1 MKKIDDILNS
11 LQQQRPVISDPDE
24 LTNRIIDSLPD
35 LDCPKAKPAKRV
47 RIYIATVVAIAA
59 CIMLLVML
67 TTNMDTRENEKP
79 IALNDLV
86 RRERTPS
93 PTAADSKSDGS
104 GLNTDSKADTAAFCR
119 NLSAKEAKHK
129 ANRTDIKL
137 VVRHHQ
143 TVRSENATP
152 HSDQKSENATPH
164 SDRRSENAASTADS
178 LDYYINKIERELALA
193 EDSLY
198 IERIHKL
205 MHADERLQRI
215 VNNYIL
221 NELHKDVQSHEA
233 AIMNPVINNDDEE

>member
-79 IALNDLV
+79 IAQNDLV

-104 GLNTDSKADTAAFCR
+104 GLNTDSKADTADFSGE
-119 NLSAKEAKHK
+119 LSAKEAKYK

-143 TVRSENATP
+143 TVRLE
-152 HSDQKSENATPH
+152 D
-164 SDRRSENAASTADS
+164 AAATADS
-178 LDYYINKIERELALA
+178 LDYYINKIERELALVA
-193 EDSLY
+193 DSLY

-221 NELHKDVQSHEA
+221 NELHKDVHSNEA

>member
-11 LQQQRPVISDPDE
+11 LQQQKPVISDPDE

-79 IALNDLV
+79 IAQNDLV

-93 PTAADSKSDGS
+93 PTGADFKSDGS
-104 GLNTDSKADTAAFCR
+104 GLNTDSKADTADFSGE
-119 NLSAKEAKHK
+119 LSAKEAKYK

-143 TVRSENATP
+143 TVRLE
-152 HSDQKSENATPH
+152 D
-164 SDRRSENAASTADS
+164 AAATADS
-178 LDYYINKIERELALA
+178 LDYYINKIERELALV

-198 IERIHKL
+198 IERIHKV

>member
-59 CIMLLVML
+59 SIMLLIML
-67 TTNMDTRENEKP
+67 TTIMDTRENEKSM
-79 IALNDLV
+79 AQNDLA

-93 PTAADSKSDGS
+93 LTGVNSKSDGS
-104 GLNTDSKADTAAFCR
+104 GLNTDSKAYTADFSR
-119 NLSAKEAKHK
+119 ELPAKEEKHK

-143 TVRSENATP
+143 TVRLE
-152 HSDQKSENATPH
+152 D
-164 SDRRSENAASTADS
+164 AASTTDS
-178 LDYYINKIERELALA
+178 LDYYINKIERELALV

-198 IERIHKL
+198 IERIHKV

-221 NELHKDVQSHEA
+221 NELHKDVHSNEA

>member
-24 LTNRIIDSLPD
+24 LTNRIIDSLPE
-35 LDCPKAKPAKRV
+35 LDCPKARPAKRV
-47 RIYIATVVAIAA
+47 RIYIATVIAIAA

-79 IALNDLV
+79 IAQNDLV

-93 PTAADSKSDGS
+93 PTGADSKSDGS
-104 GLNTDSKADTAAFCR
+104 GLNTDSKADTADFSGE
-119 NLSAKEAKHK
+119 LSAKEAKYK

-143 TVRSENATP
+143 TVRLE
-152 HSDQKSENATPH
+152 D
-164 SDRRSENAASTADS
+164 AAATADS
-178 LDYYINKIERELALA
+178 LDYYINKIERELALV

-198 IERIHKL
+198 IERIHKV

-221 NELHKDVQSHEA
+221 NELHKDVHSNEA

>member
-79 IALNDLV
+79 IAQNDLV

-93 PTAADSKSDGS
+93 PTGADSKSDGS
-104 GLNTDSKADTAAFCR
+104 GLNTDSKADTADFSGE
-119 NLSAKEAKHK
+119 LSAKEAKYK

-143 TVRSENATP
+143 TVRLE
-152 HSDQKSENATPH
+152 D
-164 SDRRSENAASTADS
+164 AAATADS
-178 LDYYINKIERELALA
+178 LDYYINKIERELALV

-198 IERIHKL
+198 IERIHKV

-221 NELHKDVQSHEA
+221 NELHKDVHSNEA

>member
-11 LQQQRPVISDPDE
+11 LQQQKPVISDPDE

-79 IALNDLV
+79 IAQNDLV

-104 GLNTDSKADTAAFCR
+104 GLNTDSKADTAAFSR
-119 NLSAKEAKHK
+119 ELPAKEEKQK

-137 VVRHHQ
+137 VVRDHQ
-143 TVRSENATP
+143 AVRLEDS
-152 HSDQKSENATPH
+152 
-164 SDRRSENAASTADS
+164 ASTADS
-178 LDYYINKIERELALA
+178 LDYYINKIERELALV

-198 IERIHKL
+198 IERIHQV

>member
-79 IALNDLV
+79 IAQNDLV

-104 GLNTDSKADTAAFCR
+104 GLNTDSKADTADFSGE
-119 NLSAKEAKHK
+119 LSAKEAKYK

-143 TVRSENATP
+143 TVRLE
-152 HSDQKSENATPH
+152 D
-164 SDRRSENAASTADS
+164 AAATADS
-178 LDYYINKIERELALA
+178 LDYYINKIERELALVA
-193 EDSLY
+193 DSLY
-198 IERIHKL
+198 IERIHKV

>member
-79 IALNDLV
+79 IAQNDLV

-104 GLNTDSKADTAAFCR
+104 GLNPGSKADTADFSEE
-119 NLSAKEAKHK
+119 LSAKEAKYK

-143 TVRSENATP
+143 TVRLE
-152 HSDQKSENATPH
+152 D
-164 SDRRSENAASTADS
+164 AASTADS
-178 LDYYINKIERELALA
+178 LDYYINKIERELALV

-221 NELHKDVQSHEA
+221 NELHKDVHSNEA

>member
-79 IALNDLV
+79 IAQNDLV

-93 PTAADSKSDGS
+93 PTGADSKSDGS
-104 GLNTDSKADTAAFCR
+104 GLNTDSKADTADFSGE
-119 NLSAKEAKHK
+119 LSAKEAKYK

-143 TVRSENATP
+143 TVRLEDAT
-152 HSDQKSENATPH
+152 A
-164 SDRRSENAASTADS
+164 TADS
-178 LDYYINKIERELALA
+178 LDYYINKIERELALV

>member
-79 IALNDLV
+79 IAQNDLV

-93 PTAADSKSDGS
+93 PTGADSKSDGS
-104 GLNTDSKADTAAFCR
+104 GLNTDSKADTAAFSR
-119 NLSAKEAKHK
+119 ELPAKEEKQK

-137 VVRHHQ
+137 VVRDHQ
-143 TVRSENATP
+143 AVRFEN
-152 HSDQKSENATPH
+152 S
-164 SDRRSENAASTADS
+164 ASTADS
-178 LDYYINKIERELALA
+178 LDYYINKIERELALI

-198 IERIHKL
+198 IERIHKV

-221 NELHKDVQSHEA
+221 NELHKDVHSNEA

>member
-59 CIMLLVML
+59 SIMLLIML
-67 TTNMDTRENEKP
+67 TTNMDTRENEKSM
-79 IALNDLV
+79 AQNDLA

-93 PTAADSKSDGS
+93 LTGVNPKSDGS
-104 GLNTDSKADTAAFCR
+104 GLNTDSKAYTADFSR
-119 NLSAKEAKHK
+119 ELPAKEEKHK

-143 TVRSENATP
+143 TVRLE
-152 HSDQKSENATPH
+152 D
-164 SDRRSENAASTADS
+164 AASTTDS
-178 LDYYINKIERELALA
+178 LDYYINKIERELALV

-198 IERIHKL
+198 IERIHKV

-233 AIMNPVINNDDEE
+233 AIINPVINNDYEE

>member
-35 LDCPKAKPAKRV
+35 LDCQDAKPAKRV

-79 IALNDLV
+79 IAQNDLV

-104 GLNTDSKADTAAFCR
+104 GLDVDSKAVTAAFSR
-119 NLSAKEAKHK
+119 ELPAKEEKQK

-137 VVRHHQ
+137 VVRNHQ
-143 TVRSENATP
+143 AVRLEDS
-152 HSDQKSENATPH
+152 
-164 SDRRSENAASTADS
+164 ASTADS
-178 LDYYINKIERELALA
+178 LDYYINKIERELALI

-198 IERIHKL
+198 IERIHQV

-221 NELHKDVQSHEA
+221 NELHKDVHSNEA

>member
-11 LQQQRPVISDPDE
+11 LQQQKPVISDPDE

-35 LDCPKAKPAKRV
+35 LDCQDAKPAKRV
-47 RIYIATVVAIAA
+47 RIYVATVVAIAA

-79 IALNDLV
+79 IAQNDLV

-93 PTAADSKSDGS
+93 PTGADSKSDGS
-104 GLNTDSKADTAAFCR
+104 GLNTDSKADTAAFSR
-119 NLSAKEAKHK
+119 ELPAKEEKQK

-137 VVRHHQ
+137 VVRNHQ
-143 TVRSENATP
+143 AVRLEDS
-152 HSDQKSENATPH
+152 
-164 SDRRSENAASTADS
+164 ASTADS
-178 LDYYINKIERELALA
+178 LDYYINKIERELALV

-198 IERIHKL
+198 IERIHQV

>member
-11 LQQQRPVISDPDE
+11 LQQQKPVISDPDE

-79 IALNDLV
+79 IAQNDLV

-93 PTAADSKSDGS
+93 PTGADSKSDGS
-104 GLNTDSKADTAAFCR
+104 GLDVDSKAVTAAFSR
-119 NLSAKEAKHK
+119 ELPAKEEKQK

-137 VVRHHQ
+137 VVRDHQ
-143 TVRSENATP
+143 AVRLEDS
-152 HSDQKSENATPH
+152 
-164 SDRRSENAASTADS
+164 ASTADS
-178 LDYYINKIERELALA
+178 LDYYINKIERELALV

-198 IERIHKL
+198 IERIHQV

-221 NELHKDVQSHEA
+221 NELQKDVHSNEA

>member
-11 LQQQRPVISDPDE
+11 LQQQKPVISDPDE

-35 LDCPKAKPAKRV
+35 LDCQDAKPAKRV
-47 RIYIATVVAIAA
+47 RIYVATVVAIAA

-79 IALNDLV
+79 IAQNDLV

-104 GLNTDSKADTAAFCR
+104 GLDVDSKAVTAAFSR
-119 NLSAKEAKHK
+119 ELPAKEEKQK

-137 VVRHHQ
+137 VVRDHQ
-143 TVRSENATP
+143 AVRLEDS
-152 HSDQKSENATPH
+152 
-164 SDRRSENAASTADS
+164 ASTADS
-178 LDYYINKIERELALA
+178 LDYYINKIERELALI

-198 IERIHKL
+198 IERIHQV

-233 AIMNPVINNDDEE
+233 AIMNPVKNNDDEE

>member
-35 LDCPKAKPAKRV
+35 LDCPKAKPAKRI

-79 IALNDLV
+79 IAQNDLV

-93 PTAADSKSDGS
+93 PTGADSKSDGS
-104 GLNTDSKADTAAFCR
+104 GLNTDSKADTADFSGE
-119 NLSAKEAKHK
+119 LSAKEAKYK

-143 TVRSENATP
+143 TVRLE
-152 HSDQKSENATPH
+152 D
-164 SDRRSENAASTADS
+164 AAATADS
-178 LDYYINKIERELALA
+178 LDYYINKIERELALV

>member
-79 IALNDLV
+79 IAQNDLV
-86 RRERTPS
+86 RRQRTPS

-104 GLNTDSKADTAAFCR
+104 GLDVDSKAVTAAFSR
-119 NLSAKEAKHK
+119 ELPAKEEKQK

-137 VVRHHQ
+137 VVRNHQ
-143 TVRSENATP
+143 AVRLEDS
-152 HSDQKSENATPH
+152 
-164 SDRRSENAASTADS
+164 ASTADS
-178 LDYYINKIERELALA
+178 LDYYINKIERELALI

-198 IERIHKL
+198 IERIHQV

-221 NELHKDVQSHEA
+221 NELHKDVHSNEA

>member
-79 IALNDLV
+79 IAQNDLV

-93 PTAADSKSDGS
+93 PSGADSKSDGS
-104 GLNTDSKADTAAFCR
+104 GLNTDSKADTADFSR
-119 NLSAKEAKHK
+119 ELPAKEEKQK

-137 VVRHHQ
+137 VVRNHQ
-143 TVRSENATP
+143 AVRLEDS
-152 HSDQKSENATPH
+152 
-164 SDRRSENAASTADS
+164 ASTADS
-178 LDYYINKIERELALA
+178 LDYYINKIERELALI

-198 IERIHKL
+198 IERIHQV

>member
-24 LTNRIIDSLPD
+24 LTNRIINSLPD

-79 IALNDLV
+79 IAQNDLV

-104 GLNTDSKADTAAFCR
+104 GLNTDSKADTADFSGE
-119 NLSAKEAKHK
+119 LSAKEAKYK

-143 TVRSENATP
+143 TVRSE
-152 HSDQKSENATPH
+152 D
-164 SDRRSENAASTADS
+164 AASTADS
-178 LDYYINKIERELALA
+178 LDYYINKIERELALVA
-193 EDSLY
+193 DSLY

>member
-11 LQQQRPVISDPDE
+11 LQQQKPVISDPDE

-79 IALNDLV
+79 IAQNDLV

-93 PTAADSKSDGS
+93 PTGADFKSDGS
-104 GLNTDSKADTAAFCR
+104 GLNTDSKADTADFSGE
-119 NLSAKEAKHK
+119 LSAKEAKYK

-143 TVRSENATP
+143 TVRLE
-152 HSDQKSENATPH
+152 D
-164 SDRRSENAASTADS
+164 AAATADS
-178 LDYYINKIERELALA
+178 LDYYINKIERELALV

>member
-79 IALNDLV
+79 IAQNDLV

-104 GLNTDSKADTAAFCR
+104 GLDVDSKAVTAAFSR
-119 NLSAKEAKHK
+119 ELPAKEEKQK

-137 VVRHHQ
+137 VVRNHQ
-143 TVRSENATP
+143 AVRLEDS
-152 HSDQKSENATPH
+152 
-164 SDRRSENAASTADS
+164 ASTADS
-178 LDYYINKIERELALA
+178 LDYYINKIERELALV

-198 IERIHKL
+198 IERIHQV

>member
-79 IALNDLV
+79 IAQNDLV

-93 PTAADSKSDGS
+93 PTGTDSKSDGS
-104 GLNTDSKADTAAFCR
+104 GLNTDSKADTADFSGE
-119 NLSAKEAKHK
+119 LSAKEAKYK

-143 TVRSENATP
+143 TVRLE
-152 HSDQKSENATPH
+152 D
-164 SDRRSENAASTADS
+164 AAATADS
-178 LDYYINKIERELALA
+178 LDYYINKIERELALV

-198 IERIHKL
+198 IERIHKV

-221 NELHKDVQSHEA
+221 NELHKDVQSNEA

>member
-11 LQQQRPVISDPDE
+11 LQQQKPVISDPDE

-35 LDCPKAKPAKRV
+35 LDCQDAKPAKRV
-47 RIYIATVVAIAA
+47 RIYVATVVAIAA

-79 IALNDLV
+79 IAQNDLV

-93 PTAADSKSDGS
+93 PTGADSKSDGS
-104 GLNTDSKADTAAFCR
+104 GLNTDSKADTADFSR
-119 NLSAKEAKHK
+119 ELPAKEEKHK

-143 TVRSENATP
+143 TVRLE
-152 HSDQKSENATPH
+152 D
-164 SDRRSENAASTADS
+164 AAATADS
-178 LDYYINKIERELALA
+178 LDYYINKIERELALVA
-193 EDSLY
+193 DSLY

-233 AIMNPVINNDDEE
+233 AIMNPVINNDYEE

>member
-79 IALNDLV
+79 IAQNDLV

-93 PTAADSKSDGS
+93 PTGADSKSDGS
-104 GLNTDSKADTAAFCR
+104 GLNTDSKADTADFSR
-119 NLSAKEAKHK
+119 ELPAKEEKHK

-143 TVRSENATP
+143 TVRLE
-152 HSDQKSENATPH
+152 D
-164 SDRRSENAASTADS
+164 AASTTDS
-178 LDYYINKIERELALA
+178 LDYYINKIERELALV

-198 IERIHKL
+198 IERIHKV

>member
-79 IALNDLV
+79 IAQNDLV

-104 GLNTDSKADTAAFCR
+104 GLDVDSKAVTAAFSR
-119 NLSAKEAKHK
+119 ELSAKEEKQK

-137 VVRHHQ
+137 VVRDHQ
-143 TVRSENATP
+143 AVRLEDS
-152 HSDQKSENATPH
+152 
-164 SDRRSENAASTADS
+164 ASTADS
-178 LDYYINKIERELALA
+178 LDYYINKIERELALVA
-193 EDSLY
+193 DSLY
-198 IERIHKL
+198 IERIHKV

-221 NELHKDVQSHEA
+221 NELHKDVHSNEA
-233 AIMNPVINNDDEE
+233 AIMNPVINNDYEE

>member
-79 IALNDLV
+79 IAQNDLV

-104 GLNTDSKADTAAFCR
+104 GLDVDSKAVTAAFSR
-119 NLSAKEAKHK
+119 ELSAKEEKQK

-137 VVRHHQ
+137 VVRDHQ
-143 TVRSENATP
+143 AVRLEDS
-152 HSDQKSENATPH
+152 
-164 SDRRSENAASTADS
+164 ASTADS
-178 LDYYINKIERELALA
+178 LDYYINKIERELALV

-198 IERIHKL
+198 IERIHQV

>member
-79 IALNDLV
+79 IAQNDLV

-93 PTAADSKSDGS
+93 PTGADSKSDGS
-104 GLNTDSKADTAAFCR
+104 GLNTDSKADTAAFSR
-119 NLSAKEAKHK
+119 ELPAKEEKQK

-137 VVRHHQ
+137 VVRDHQ
-143 TVRSENATP
+143 AVRFEN
-152 HSDQKSENATPH
+152 S
-164 SDRRSENAASTADS
+164 ASTADS
-178 LDYYINKIERELALA
+178 LDYYINKIERELALI

-198 IERIHKL
+198 IERIHQV

-221 NELHKDVQSHEA
+221 NELHKDVHSNEA

>member
-47 RIYIATVVAIAA
+47 RIYIATVVAVAA

-79 IALNDLV
+79 IAQNDLV

-104 GLNTDSKADTAAFCR
+104 GLDVDSKAVTAAFSR
-119 NLSAKEAKHK
+119 ELPAKEAIHK

-137 VVRHHQ
+137 VVRDHQ
-143 TVRSENATP
+143 AVRLEDS
-152 HSDQKSENATPH
+152 
-164 SDRRSENAASTADS
+164 ASTADS
-178 LDYYINKIERELALA
+178 LDYYINKIERELALV

-198 IERIHKL
+198 IERIHQV

-221 NELHKDVQSHEA
+221 NELHKDVHSNEA

>member
-35 LDCPKAKPAKRV
+35 LDCPKAKPPKRI

-79 IALNDLV
+79 IAQNDLV

-104 GLNTDSKADTAAFCR
+104 GLNTDSKADTADFSGE
-119 NLSAKEAKHK
+119 LSAKEAKYK
-129 ANRTDIKL
+129 ANRIDIKL

-143 TVRSENATP
+143 TVRLE
-152 HSDQKSENATPH
+152 D
-164 SDRRSENAASTADS
+164 AAATADS
-178 LDYYINKIERELALA
+178 LDYYINKIERELALV

-198 IERIHKL
+198 IERIHKV

-233 AIMNPVINNDDEE
+233 AIMNPVKNNDDEE

>member
-24 LTNRIIDSLPD
+24 LTNRIIDSLPE
-35 LDCPKAKPAKRV
+35 LDCPKARPAKRV

-79 IALNDLV
+79 IAQNDLV

-93 PTAADSKSDGS
+93 PSGADSKSDGS
-104 GLNTDSKADTAAFCR
+104 GLNTDSKADTADFSR
-119 NLSAKEAKHK
+119 ELPAKEEKHK

-143 TVRSENATP
+143 TVRLE
-152 HSDQKSENATPH
+152 D
-164 SDRRSENAASTADS
+164 AAATADS
-178 LDYYINKIERELALA
+178 LDYYINKIERELALV

-221 NELHKDVQSHEA
+221 NELHKDVHSNEA
-233 AIMNPVINNDDEE
+233 AIMNPVKNNDDEE

>member
-11 LQQQRPVISDPDE
+11 LQQQKPVISDPDE

-35 LDCPKAKPAKRV
+35 LDCQDAKPAKRV

-79 IALNDLV
+79 IAQNDLV

-104 GLNTDSKADTAAFCR
+104 GLDVDSKAVTAAFSR
-119 NLSAKEAKHK
+119 ELPAKEEKQK
-129 ANRTDIKL
+129 ANKTDIKL
-137 VVRHHQ
+137 VVRDHQ
-143 TVRSENATP
+143 AVRFEN
-152 HSDQKSENATPH
+152 S
-164 SDRRSENAASTADS
+164 ASTADS
-178 LDYYINKIERELALA
+178 LDYYINKIERELALI

-198 IERIHKL
+198 IERIHQV

>member
-11 LQQQRPVISDPDE
+11 LQQQRPVTSDPDE

-79 IALNDLV
+79 IAQNDLV

-93 PTAADSKSDGS
+93 PTGTDSKSDGS
-104 GLNTDSKADTAAFCR
+104 GLNTDSKADTADFSGE
-119 NLSAKEAKHK
+119 LSAKEAKYK

-143 TVRSENATP
+143 TVRLE
-152 HSDQKSENATPH
+152 D
-164 SDRRSENAASTADS
+164 AAATADS
-178 LDYYINKIERELALA
+178 LDYYINKIERELALVA
-193 EDSLY
+193 DSLY
-198 IERIHKL
+198 IERIHKV

-221 NELHKDVQSHEA
+221 NELHKDVQSNEA

>member
-79 IALNDLV
+79 IAQNDLV

-104 GLNTDSKADTAAFCR
+104 GLDVDIKAVTAAFSR
-119 NLSAKEAKHK
+119 ELPAKEEKQK

-137 VVRHHQ
+137 VVRDHQ
-143 TVRSENATP
+143 AVRLEDS
-152 HSDQKSENATPH
+152 
-164 SDRRSENAASTADS
+164 ASTADS
-178 LDYYINKIERELALA
+178 LDYYINKIERELALI

-198 IERIHKL
+198 IERIHQV

>member
-24 LTNRIIDSLPD
+24 LTKRIFDSLPD

-79 IALNDLV
+79 IAQNDLV

-104 GLNTDSKADTAAFCR
+104 GLDVDSKAVTAAFSR
-119 NLSAKEAKHK
+119 ELPAKEEKQK

-137 VVRHHQ
+137 VVRDHQ
-143 TVRSENATP
+143 AVRLEDS
-152 HSDQKSENATPH
+152 
-164 SDRRSENAASTADS
+164 ASTADS
-178 LDYYINKIERELALA
+178 LDYYINKIERELALI

-198 IERIHKL
+198 IERIHQV

>member
-47 RIYIATVVAIAA
+47 RIYIATVVAVAA

-79 IALNDLV
+79 IAQNDLV
-86 RRERTPS
+86 RRQRTPS

-104 GLNTDSKADTAAFCR
+104 GLDVDSKAVTAAFSR
-119 NLSAKEAKHK
+119 ELPAKEEKQK

-137 VVRHHQ
+137 VVRDHQ
-143 TVRSENATP
+143 AVRLEDS
-152 HSDQKSENATPH
+152 
-164 SDRRSENAASTADS
+164 ASTADS
-178 LDYYINKIERELALA
+178 LDYYINKIERELALI

-198 IERIHKL
+198 IERIHQV

>member
-79 IALNDLV
+79 IAQNDLV

-93 PTAADSKSDGS
+93 PTGTDSKSDGS
-104 GLNTDSKADTAAFCR
+104 GLNTDSKADTADFSGE
-119 NLSAKEAKHK
+119 LSAKEAKYK

-143 TVRSENATP
+143 TVRLE
-152 HSDQKSENATPH
+152 D
-164 SDRRSENAASTADS
+164 AAATADS
-178 LDYYINKIERELALA
+178 LDYYINKIERELALVA
-193 EDSLY
+193 DSLY
-198 IERIHKL
+198 IERIHKV